1 MFSSLPEATVDSLLQ
16 PPPSCLTATVP
27 SPSKP
32 RAAEL
37 VLQRMQQ
44 FKRADPERLK
54 HASEGC
60 SLEAAPEENVPKG
73 PQDVMAANGMKEAL
87 SSQQGWCWGKGV
99 RKEPA
104 FSARGGPSAPCSA
117 FATLA
122 REKRVPWVISH
133 LASLRRYHFLFF
145 HFDLLEKFSHSKES
159 EKHITMKSLCPQP
172 RFNKQWTFCHTSFV
186 SINGH
191 YFRTVRKQVTDIM
204 MLHA

>member
-1 MFSSLPEATVDSLLQ
+1 MFSLPEATTDSLSQ
-16 PPPSCLTATVP
+16 PPPSCLIAAVP

-54 HASEGC
+54 RASEGC

-73 PQDVMAANGMKEAL
+73 PQDVMAVNGMKGLL
-87 SSQQGWCWGKGV
+87 SSQQGWRWGKGV

-104 FSARGGPSAPCSA
+104 FSAWGGPSAPLSA
-117 FATLA
+117 SATLA
-122 REKRVPWVISH
+122 REQRVTWVISY

-145 HFDLLEKFSHSKES
+145 SLWHL
-159 EKHITMKSLCPQP
+159 ITKILPFK
-172 RFNKQWTFCHTSFV
+172 R
-186 SINGH
+186 
-191 YFRTVRKQVTDIM
+191 VRKIFYNEVP
-204 MLHA
+204 MLLT